1 MKRIIQLAIG
11 LVIIIAATCGL
22 NSCSKV
28 PAGYR
33 GVIVNLYGSDKG
45 VAEEPVGVGRYFLGW
60 NKELFLFPTF
70 LQNYTWTQSGSED
83 ESITMQTSEGLSI
96 NTDAGITYNIQPDNV
111 VKVFQKYRLGIDEIT
126 NTFLRNMV
134 RDAMNKVSSTMT
146 VEDIYG
152 AKKEDF
158 ISQVNSIVKEEALAD
173 GIDVDKIYLIGSFR
187 LPETVVQSINAK
199 IQATQNAM
207 KVENEVATAKAEAQK
222 VIVEAQARAEANKIV
237 SQSLTPE
244 LVQYNAIQKWDGK
257 LPSVT
262 GSGTIPMINLSN
274 LNGAKNNE

>member
-1 MKRIIQLAIG
+1 MNKVIQLAVF
-11 LVIIIAATCGL
+11 LIIIVCGGFAL

-45 VAEEPVGVGRYFLGW
+45 VAEQPVGVGRYFLGW
-60 NKELFLFPTF
+60 NKELYLFPTF
-70 LQNYTWTQSGSED
+70 LQNYTWTQNSVND

-96 NTDAGITYNIQPDNV
+96 NTDAGITYNIQPENV

-152 AKKEDF
+152 ARKEDF
-158 ISQVNSIVKEEALAD
+158 ITQVNTIVKQEAEND

-222 VIVEAQARAEANKIV
+222 IIVEAQARAEANKIV

-244 LVQYNAIQKWDGK
+244 LVQYNAIMRWDGK

-262 GSGTIPMINLSN
+262 GNGAIPMINLEQ
-274 LNGAKNNE
+274 GK